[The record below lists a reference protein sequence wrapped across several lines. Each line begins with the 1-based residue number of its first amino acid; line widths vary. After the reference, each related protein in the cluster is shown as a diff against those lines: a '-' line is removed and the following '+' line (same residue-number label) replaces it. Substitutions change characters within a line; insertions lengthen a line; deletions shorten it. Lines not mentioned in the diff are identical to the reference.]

1 MNIRKL
7 QKKIVRLDRKIG
19 KVLKT
24 TGHHLELVEY
34 DPKNDGPL
42 YQVLHDVVGHLDYI
56 HYKLRR
62 AKTFYKSRS
71 IPSDISC
78 SMCKRYSFCLSLLFS
93 KMPRIRSWSGIL
105 SFCSY
110 NKNVRGIRSASDK
123 LRKFS
128 RDMVLFPASTRFMES
143 SDNSARSASSAC
155 VKFSFLRY
163 NLTLSAMMYLISFI
177 LLFSILCIFE
187 MKNKPVGTD
196 I

>member
-78 SMCKRYSFCLSLLFS
+78 NMCKRYSFCLSLLLS
-93 KMPRIRSWSGIL
+93 KMPRIRSSSGIL
-105 SFCSY
+105 SFCTY

-128 RDMVLFPASTRFMES
+128 RDMVLFPASTRFIES

-155 VKFSFLRY
+155 VKFSLLRY
-163 NLTLSAMMYLISFI
+163 NLTLSAMMYFISFI

-187 MKNKPVGTD
+187 MKNQ
-196 I
+196 